1 MIHGQSGIA
10 IGEQLNLLLL
20 GEDLLVEQVD
30 LLGWH
35 GVICGLSLFAR
46 SRGFAANVV
55 ERFFTVGTK
64 FGVFEFPGLKGKS
77 DCQFL
82 LSLLPSKVSWCS
94 VSISRL
100 NTYILTIWRLTILF
114 IILANLVEIVFVE
127 LAHKT
132 GKVAMLEVFRQ
143 DGFGEFLAL
152 ATVSSSVRLPPA
164 GSTGAFTSNTTKL
177 SPSSPQ
183 RTIDA

>member
-1 MIHGQSGIA
+1 MIYGQPGIA

-30 LLGWH
+30 LLSGDR
-35 GVICGLSLFAR
+35 VICGLSLFAR
-46 SRGFAANVV
+46 SRRFAANVI
-55 ERFFTVGTK
+55 ERFFAVGTK
-64 FGVFEFPGLKGKS
+64 FGVFKFPSLFGKS
-77 DCQFL
+77 VSF
-82 LSLLPSKVSWCS
+82 LSLLPSDGFGP
-94 VSISRL
+94 
-100 NTYILTIWRLTILF
+100 NTYILTVRRLSILLV
-114 IILANLVEIVFVE
+114 ILANLVEIVLVE

-152 ATVSSSVRLPPA
+152 ATVSYLVRPSWA
-164 GSTGAFTSNTTKL
+164 DNTGAFTSNTTKL